1 MRTNRITKLTIG
13 ITMTFL
19 PLVSSVPA
27 AQAEVFRLEEATIAD
42 ITAAFDAGA
51 MSCRRLTQ
59 LYLNRI
65 AAYDKAGP
73 KINSIITVNPRAL
86 ETAAALDEER
96 RTRGPRS
103 RLHCIPVLLKDNID
117 TADMP
122 TTNGSVIL
130 KDAIPPDDSFITKAL
145 RDAGA
150 LILGKASMG
159 EFASGSYNT
168 VVGQT
173 INPYNLLRDT
183 GGSSSGSGAAIAA
196 NFAVLAIGT
205 DTSTSVRGPASFN
218 GVVGLRPT
226 TGLVSRDGIAP
237 KNLNFD
243 SAGPLARTVTDVAV
257 MLTAIAGP
265 DPADPDGLSLDV
277 FRKHPAGVGM
287 NYTQFLRHGAL
298 KGARVGVARAYFGGD
313 PEIDALANAAIAKMK
328 ELGADIIDPIVIDP
342 AIVDNVR
349 TIADYR
355 FKDDWEKYLATFGP
369 RVPKTVAEFL
379 KIYKTKVAL
388 SPLPAGNNVLDLL
401 ERALVTSTDLPAYRD
416 LMKRVLPA
424 NTAIKN
430 AIFDRYNLDAIVF
443 PYNPTFATPINN
455 PVYKRDDPTFVQ
467 STVPAPSTLAA
478 YSSIGSPG
486 IVVPMGFGSQGLPMT
501 ISFMGRPYEE
511 GKIIGYAYDYEQAT
525 KLRRPS
531 PLVPPLPGE
540 MIMY

>member
-159 EFASGSYNT
+159 EFAAGSYNT
-168 VVGQT
+168 VIGQT
-173 INPYNLLRDT
+173 VNPYSLLRSVRLE
-183 GGSSSGSGAAIAA
+183 SSSRW
-196 NFAVLAIGT
+196 VL
-205 DTSTSVRGPASFN
+205 VRRAS
-218 GVVGLRPT
+218 
-226 TGLVSRDGIAP
+226 
-237 KNLNFD
+237 
-243 SAGPLARTVTDVAV
+243 
-257 MLTAIAGP
+257 
-265 DPADPDGLSLDV
+265 
-277 FRKHPAGVGM
+277 
-287 NYTQFLRHGAL
+287 Q
-298 KGARVGVARAYFGGD
+298 
-313 PEIDALANAAIAKMK
+313 
-328 ELGADIIDPIVIDP
+328 
-342 AIVDNVR
+342 
-349 TIADYR
+349 
-355 FKDDWEKYLATFGP
+355 
-369 RVPKTVAEFL
+369 
-379 KIYKTKVAL
+379 
-388 SPLPAGNNVLDLL
+388 
-401 ERALVTSTDLPAYRD
+401 
-416 LMKRVLPA
+416 
-424 NTAIKN
+424 
-430 AIFDRYNLDAIVF
+430 
-443 PYNPTFATPINN
+443 
-455 PVYKRDDPTFVQ
+455 
-467 STVPAPSTLAA
+467 
-478 YSSIGSPG
+478 
-486 IVVPMGFGSQGLPMT
+486 
-501 ISFMGRPYEE
+501 
-511 GKIIGYAYDYEQAT
+511 
-525 KLRRPS
+525 
-531 PLVPPLPGE
+531 
-540 MIMY
+540 